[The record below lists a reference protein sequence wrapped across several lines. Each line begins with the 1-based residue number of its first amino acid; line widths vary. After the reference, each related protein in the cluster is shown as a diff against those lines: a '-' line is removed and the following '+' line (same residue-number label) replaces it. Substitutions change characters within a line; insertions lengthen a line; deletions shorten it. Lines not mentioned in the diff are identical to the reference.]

1 MIKIAPSVFGADIS
15 NLKSQL
21 DILKDNEIN
30 MLHVDM
36 MDGNFVPNIA
46 FGPDQI
52 HMLRKSTN
60 LTLDIHM
67 MVSDPDRYIPRVAE
81 AGADIITI
89 HQEATNHLQRSIQLI
104 KDHGKKVGVALN
116 PATSLDTLKYVLEEI
131 DMVLIMTVNPGLGG
145 QKFMPSMLKKI
156 KDTKEMVRN
165 YSIDI
170 EVDGGV
176 NDEIAAK
183 CIDLGANVIVVGSYT
198 FNGEIKENIVRLQE
212 ITRLKG

>member
-1 MIKIAPSVFGADIS
+1 MY
-15 NLKSQL
+15 
-21 DILKDNEIN
+21 
-30 MLHVDM
+30 
-36 MDGNFVPNIA
+36 GNFVPNIA

-52 HMLRKSTN
+52 QMLRKSTN

-67 MVSDPDRYIPRVAE
+67 MVSEPDRYIPRVAE